1 MRNIDTPEYI
11 KKKDLN
17 KNGYI
22 GVVTNIKDPLFAGR
36 CQVRVFEIMDNLP
49 DDHLPWAV
57 PVNSPIF
64 GSSGAGSLSIPKLGA
79 FVRVNFNNGDRYAPE
94 YSAIQNIDNDLIQE
108 IQDDYEGTHV
118 LLYDV
123 DEELN
128 VIYQRNSGFKI
139 YYKGS
144 YLQISPDAMI
154 TLEHANTD
162 SVIQLEG
169 DVCNISTKNE
179 INVSAGSSVSINAD
193 EVTAA
198 GNNTT
203 KIGPG
208 PYNHAV
214 LAEVLW
220 PLLKSFATALDN
232 KQPATPGVNVG
243 LLESAKQSAT
253 SSNVLISS

>member
-1 MRNIDTPEYI
+1 MREREIPKFI
-11 KKKDLN
+11 KKRDLN
-17 KNGYI
+17 KDDYV

-36 CQVRVFEIMDNLP
+36 CQIRVFRVHDHFP

-57 PVNSPIF
+57 PINSPIF
-64 GSSGAGSLSIPKLGA
+64 GSTGAGSLSVPKLGS
-79 FVRVNFNNGDRYAPE
+79 FVRVKFNDGDRYAPE
-94 YSAIQNIDNDLIQE
+94 YKAIQNVDNDLIKE

-118 LLYDV
+118 LLYDA

-139 YYKGS
+139 FYKGS
-144 YLQISPDAMI
+144 FLQISPDSMI

-179 INVSAGSSVSINAD
+179 INVSAGSAVNINAD
-193 EVTAA
+193 EVVSS

-203 KIGPG
+203 KVGPG

-220 PLLKSFATALDN
+220 PLLKSFATAIDN